1 MVDRRLPQPVQVGDE
16 ILTAIYDRLGDI
28 LDRLPER
35 PTQERVDGT
44 VELREPR
51 PPATSPGGEK
61 REPAGGRGSPRPAP
75 RRKTPK
81 NS

>member
-1 MVDRRLPQPVQVGDE
+1 MTDRHLPQPVQAGDE

-35 PTQERVDGT
+35 PTQEREDGT

-61 REPAGGRGSPRPAP
+61 REPAGGRGSPRPAA
-75 RRKTPK
+75 RKTPK
-81 NS
+81 KSS